1 MGHPGMH
8 NVTNHGGDERYPL
21 PPRLP
26 AKGASMISRRAQSAT
41 LSVVAGVFV
50 VSGGLTGAALAEAH
64 GYHLL
69 SATNGCA
76 VRPAA
81 GPRVVS
87 LITTRPRAAASPSA
101 TSSTSPAATTSP
113 SPTASPTL
121 TPTPAPTP
129 TSKGTTTPGPSTSP
143 VSINSPSPS
152 PTPRQTPTPTPTA
165 TPTPTPKPAQLCVS
179 VAPFSGKSVQPGHPA
194 GFKIWVWSTVAEAQG
209 VTVTATLGNA
219 AHIDAP
225 RFTVCPAPNRAVCTV
240 GTLPTGQSEELIAAA
255 FVRRAASA
263 GERITLTATARGT
276 RAGSA
281 HSAGTINVIAAS
293 TPSPTASPTPTVPAN
308 PIPPGELP
316 PVPIGEL
323 TSPNGDPSGLFPTVG
338 PGASS
343 SPSAAN
349 GHTRVLNRSN
359 ARNVSA
365 TLPLDTRLIGGQL
378 AGLAVLAAAIVI
390 AIARLSLRA
399 ARPHDGGDAPK

>member
-21 PPRLP
+21 PPRP
-26 AKGASMISRRAQSAT
+26 PGKGASVISRRAQSAT

-50 VSGGLTGAALAEAH
+50 VSGGLTGAALAEVH
-64 GYHLL
+64 GYHVL

-101 TSSTSPAATTSP
+101 TSSPSAAATTSP
-113 SPTASPTL
+113 SPTASPTPKPS
-121 TPTPAPTP
+121 PTP
-129 TSKGTTTPGPSTSP
+129 KRTTTPGPSTSP
-143 VSINSPSPS
+143 ALINSPSPS
-152 PTPRQTPTPTPTA
+152 PSPPKTPTPTPTA
-165 TPTPTPKPAQLCVS
+165 TPTTPPPKPALCVS
-179 VAPFSGKSVQPGHPA
+179 VAPFSGNSVQPGHTA

-209 VTVTATLGNA
+209 VTVTATLGKA
-219 AHIDAP
+219 AHIGAP

-240 GTLPTGQSEELIAAA
+240 GTLPTGQSEELIAGA
-255 FVRRAASA
+255 FVRRAASV

-276 RAGSA
+276 KAGSA
-281 HSAGTINVIAAS
+281 HSAATINVIAAS
-293 TPSPTASPTPTVPAN
+293 TPSPTPPQPTVPAN

-316 PVPIGEL
+316 PVPSSEL
-323 TSPNGDPSGLFPTVG
+323 TSPNGDPSGLFPTVS

-343 SPSAAN
+343 SPSAASP
-349 GHTRVLNRSN
+349 HARVLNRSN
-359 ARNVSA
+359 ARNASA
-365 TLPLDTRLIGGQL
+365 TLPLDNRLIGGQL